1 MLFSGLA
8 NYCCC
13 ILCTV
18 CLECNEIHHQVF
30 EHENVVWLTMHI
42 IPICFVDCAIM
53 KSSKFWAG
61 GKMRNAIIRNLTC
74 TTVKSSMINICLLCI
89 LCWCVKD
96 MWQISVPFPPLF
108 FLPFPLYYINCNH
121 LSWPFKHE
129 LNTVVLCMLAIHT
142 WNAFYKCANC
152 YNILIPSILPI
163 SLSKGKASFPTS
175 IVYTRGFPTSIV
187 YTRGGEP
194 VSPTH

>member
-1 MLFSGLA
+1 MCSCGYSSAYCILYKVLFSGLA

-18 CLECNEIHHQVF
+18 CLECNEIHHQGF

-74 TTVKSSMINICLLCI
+74 TTVKSSMINICLLCV

-96 MWQISVPFPPLF
+96 MWQVSVPFPPLF

-129 LNTVVLCMLAIHT
+129 LNTIVLCMYACRTHLECILQMCKLLKYPHSINSSNFPFKGEGQFPHQYSIH
-142 WNAFYKCANC
+142 
-152 YNILIPSILPI
+152 
-163 SLSKGKASFPTS
+163 
-175 IVYTRGFPTSIV
+175 
-187 YTRGGEP
+187 
-194 VSPTH
+194 